1 MLKVG
6 DRVHF
11 IGIAGTGLSAM
22 ARVLSERG
30 ILVSGSDRNL
40 TSPAKELM
48 QLGIKVVEGHHAE
61 NIGDATLVIRSSAI
75 PDHNVEVQAARA
87 KGIPVLKRVDFL
99 KDLIGNQRTIAVA
112 GTHGKTTTTAMCA
125 WVFTQLHLDPSYI
138 IGGTCVDLGGNAH
151 AGRGEYFVI
160 EADEYDGMFHG
171 LSPFIAVITNIEY
184 DHPDCYPTPSSFEEA
199 FSRFAGQVVEDGKLV
214 LCAEDAGSRKLAAEL
229 EGDAR
234 LIYYGWGDQSK
245 GLPVNYQARHLTV
258 NSAGGFDFEAY
269 RGERRLGQVS
279 LKVAGEHNVLNAMAV
294 LAVCDELKLTMS
306 DVIHAL
312 NEFHGTG
319 RRFEVRGRVNDV
331 VLIDDYAHHP
341 SEIRATLKAAKAK
354 YAGWRIYAVWQPHT
368 YSRTTALWQGFR
380 EAFRM
385 ADRLIVLDVFGARET
400 QPAGFSM
407 RAMTDEIYH
416 AEKSFC
422 PSLEEACQELVRIVQ
437 PKSVIVVLS
446 AGDANRL
453 CDLVLEELKKDKV
466 HRAG

>member
-11 IGIAGTGLSAM
+11 IGIAGSGLSAM

-75 PDHNVEVQAARA
+75 PDNNVEVQAAKAR
-87 KGIPVLKRVDFL
+87 GIPVLKRVDFL

-138 IGGTCVDLGGNAH
+138 IGGTSVDLGGNAH
-151 AGRGEYFVI
+151 AGGGEYFVI

-171 LSPFIAVITNIEY
+171 LTPYIAVITNIEY
-184 DHPDCYPTPSSFEEA
+184 DHPDCYPTRRSFEEA
-199 FSRFAGQVVEDGKLV
+199 FYRFAGQVVENGKLV
-214 LCAEDAGSRKLAAEL
+214 LCAEDEGTRKLGADL
-229 EGDAR
+229 GGDAGVV
-234 LIYYGWGDQSK
+234 YYGWGDPTK
-245 GLPVNYQARHLTV
+245 GLTGDYRAHRLTV
-258 NSAGGFDFEAY
+258 NSAGGFDFEAT
-269 RGERRLGQVS
+269 RGENLLGKVS
-279 LKVAGEHNVLNAMAV
+279 LKVAGEHNVLNALAV
-294 LAVCDELKLTMS
+294 LAICDQLKLTMS
-306 DVIHAL
+306 DVIQAL
-312 NEFHGTG
+312 NEFHGTS
-319 RRFEVRGRVNDV
+319 RRFEVRGLVNDV
-331 VLIDDYAHHP
+331 ILIDDYAHHP
-341 SEIRATLKAAKAK
+341 SEIQATLKAAKAK
-354 YAGWRIYAVWQPHT
+354 YAGWQIWAVWQPHT
-368 YSRTTALWQGFR
+368 YSRTTALWQDFR
-380 EAFRM
+380 EAFQA

-407 RAMTDEIYH
+407 KALTDEIYH

-453 CDLVLEELKKDKV
+453 YDLVQEELEKAKV
-466 HRAG
+466 HRDI